1 MEKKKMRVEIIKAG
15 YLTPEQEKACSGLV
29 KEVKKNLKDN
39 YKVIIEMA
47 DLDSIKELQSLDI
60 LVVKKYLKKY
70 FKLSSKG
77 IAENEISVIGVRD
90 EQ

>member
-1 MEKKKMRVEIIKAG
+1 MRVEIIKAG

-47 DLDSIKELQSLDI
+47 DLDAIKDDI

-77 IAENEISVIGVRD
+77 IAENEIAIVGVKD